1 MIKAPTFCV
10 NIPLWRLCQQASG
23 ETHTI
28 SRWSIYSTSPII
40 IIHNIMMWR
49 RKGYRIWNISDNV
62 SFNRKNLEVCDRSHV
77 TGVCRRCTW
86 PGSTWSSCT
95 SSPSPSSPSST
106 SWSTCQW
113 PWSLVSLSHVSCIYL
128 TKTLVTFLFLC
139 IAVHEYD
146 APGRS
151 GRPRQFVILSP
162 AARKEKL
169 VSFSKIFWTKI
180 QIHANRIGN
189 IDVWKEVGEP
199 L

>member
-40 IIHNIMMWR
+40 INCKIIMWR

-62 SFNRKNLEVCDRSHV
+62 SFNMKNLEACHRSHV

-95 SSPSPSSPSST
+95 SSPLPSSPSST
-106 SWSTCQW
+106 SWSTCPW
-113 PWSLVSLSHVSCIYL
+113 PWSYLWPKLCHISFPLHCCTWVWCSREIRKATAIRNSLSRSQKREIGESPRYSGQKYKFMQIEL
-128 TKTLVTFLFLC
+128 
-139 IAVHEYD
+139 
-146 APGRS
+146 AP
-151 GRPRQFVILSP
+151 
-162 AARKEKL
+162 
-169 VSFSKIFWTKI
+169 
-180 QIHANRIGN
+180 
-189 IDVWKEVGEP
+189 
-199 L
+199 

>member
-1 MIKAPTFCV
+1 MIKGPTFCV

-40 IIHNIMMWR
+40 IICKIIMWW

-113 PWSLVSLSHVSCIYL
+113 PWLYLWPKLCHISFPLHCCTWVWCSREIRKATAIRNSLSRSQKREIGEILRDILDKNTNSC
-128 TKTLVTFLFLC
+128 K
-139 IAVHEYD
+139 
-146 APGRS
+146 
-151 GRPRQFVILSP
+151 
-162 AARKEKL
+162 
-169 VSFSKIFWTKI
+169 
-180 QIHANRIGN
+180 
-189 IDVWKEVGEP
+189 
-199 L
+199 

>member
-40 IIHNIMMWR
+40 INCKIIMWR
-49 RKGYRIWNISDNV
+49 RKGYRIWNICDNV
-62 SFNRKNLEVCDRSHV
+62 SFNRKNLEVCHRPHV
-77 TGVCRRCTW
+77 TVVCRRCTW

-113 PWSLVSLSHVSCIYL
+113 PRSLVSCICDQNS
-128 TKTLVTFLFLC
+128 VPFLFLC
-139 IAVHEYD
+139 IALHEYD

-162 AARKEKL
+162 AARKEKS
-169 VSFSKIFWTKI
+169 VSFSEIFWTKI
-180 QIHANRIGN
+180 QIHVNRIGT
-189 IDVWKEVGEP
+189 IAVWKEIGEP

>member
-1 MIKAPTFCV
+1 MIKGPTFCV

-40 IIHNIMMWR
+40 IIRNIMMWW

-62 SFNRKNLEVCDRSHV
+62 SFNRKNLEVYDRSHV

-86 PGSTWSSCT
+86 PGCTWSSCT
-95 SSPSPSSPSST
+95 SSPSPFSPSST

-113 PWSLVSLSHVSCIYL
+113 PWSLVSCISDQNS
-128 TKTLVTFLFLC
+128 VTFLFLC

-169 VSFSKIFWTKI
+169 VRFFEIFWIKI

-189 IDVWKEVGEP
+189 IAVWKEIGEP

>member
-1 MIKAPTFCV
+1 MIKASTFCV

-28 SRWSIYSTSPII
+28 SRWSIYSTSSII
-40 IIHNIMMWR
+40 IICKIIMWW
-49 RKGYRIWNISDNV
+49 RKGYRITCLYNM
-62 SFNRKNLEVCDRSHV
+62 SFNRKNLEVCQRSHV

-113 PWSLVSLSHVSCIYL
+113 ACSLVSCISDQNS
-128 TKTLVTFLFLC
+128 VPFLFLC

-162 AARKEKL
+162 AAKKEKL

-189 IDVWKEVGEP
+189 IAVWKEIGEP